1 MAIVQLEHAYP
12 IDFAGGH
19 NEATPD
25 YPSNSEEAKVAA
37 YICTW
42 RQQCRSVFIQRRN
55 IWDDCWKLY
64 RGLDDWSVKDD
75 WQSKIVLPK
84 SWTSVKMATNTI
96 KRLLTAAK
104 KPWNIESANPDDII
118 TTIRA
123 EQLTYLTR
131 HFLDKAYFLKEFTEG
146 LECGFMLGVGVWKLW
161 WGLLP
166 RKQTR
171 IQTVFVP
178 MPSQSP
184 QGPSNAILGQ
194 ESLPQLGRSGE
205 GMGGEEGQPTLLAPE
220 PAPQK
225 VPAPFGQP
233 RFGYRQQ
240 DLGLYPSQLGGEYLS
255 PSGWGIG
262 GGGSEAPQSYLQTTV
277 PQKKLIQEEILEG
290 RLFLR
295 AVDPYNF
302 YWLPGSKLNRWVGTI
317 EDIEIPKW
325 ELIKMADA
333 GVFPREKID
342 RLQSMRIDERY
353 KMSNLRFA
361 ETVMT
366 QNGPNSDTAVCK
378 LTEYYG
384 PIVFDGKIVKEF
396 AHVIL
401 GNDSTVLVYQ
411 DNPFLHQK
419 PPYIA
424 FSPLSLPF
432 RTEGV
437 GLIENV
443 RFIDKALSQIANLS
457 VDTLMFRLL
466 PLFEVAVEAFENPE
480 DLETGIVPGK
490 MLRKNLGNAGI
501 AGIRPVEFQ
510 DISGGTTQV
519 AAMLDRAHQ
528 EGALISDIAEG
539 LPRWKGQQTATESS
553 LLQQQSESFMGGMA
567 ADIEKEAI
575 EPLVTMAMDL
585 IFQFIDTANDPR
597 VASILGVGSDVL
609 NGMSREEVIELI
621 QGDYKVKSVGIT
633 GQLMKAEMLQNL
645 VQLMNLIGQNPQAW
659 LPYINQ
665 DALLR
670 RILECFR
677 PHIYEIEDIIADP
690 AMQQAKKLEMT
701 QQASV
706 SHLIGLLP
714 ALLQHSQTQTQ
725 QEQDKGLA
733 LQEQT
738 HQRDLAQMDQ
748 HIQVAQMALQHTQ
761 EMGAQNLQA
770 QQLQR
775 QQAPLQQQAASAQ
788 GNRQ

>member
-12 IDFAGGH
+12 LDFAGGR
-19 NEATPD
+19 NEAQPGYSST
-25 YPSNSEEAKVAA
+25 SEEAKVAA

-104 KPWNIESANPDDII
+104 KPWDIESANPDDII

-146 LECGFMLGVGVWKLW
+146 LECGFMLGLGVWKLW
-161 WGLLP
+161 WGLFP

-171 IQTVFVP
+171 VQAEFLP
-178 MPSQSP
+178 MPQGQP
-184 QGPSNAILGQ
+184 QGPPNAGLAQ
-194 ESLPQLGRSGE
+194 QSLPQM
-205 GMGGEEGQPTLLAPE
+205 GMGGGGGPQADLLAPE

-225 VPAPFGQP
+225 VPPPFGQP

-240 DLGLYPSQLGGEYLS
+240 DLGLYPSQLGSEYLS
-255 PSGWGIG
+255 PTGWGSGPTG
-262 GGGSEAPQSYLQTTV
+262 GMAPESYLQM
-277 PQKKLIQEEILEG
+277 PMPHKKIVQEEIMEG
-290 RLFLR
+290 RLYLR

-317 EDIEIPKW
+317 EDIEMPKW

-333 GVFPREKID
+333 GIFPREKID

-366 QNGPNSDTAVCK
+366 QNGPNADTAVCK

-384 PIVFDGKIVKEF
+384 PIVFDGKIIKEF

-411 DNPFLHQK
+411 DNPFFHQK
-419 PPYIA
+419 APYVA

-480 DLETGIVPGK
+480 DLETGIIPGK

-585 IFQFIDTANDPR
+585 IFQFLDTANDPR
-597 VASILGVGSDVL
+597 VASILGVGADVL
-609 NGMSREEVIELI
+609 NGMSREEIMELI

-633 GQLMKAEMLQNL
+633 GQLMKADMLQNL

-665 DALLR
+665 DVLLR

-690 AMQQAKKLEMT
+690 AMQQAKKLEMQHT
-701 QQASV
+701 AST
-706 SHLIGLLP
+706 SDLINLIP
-714 ALLQHSQTQTQ
+714 SLLQHVQTSKQ
-725 QEQDKGLA
+725 QQQDAGLA

-738 HQRDLAQMDQ
+738 HQRDLAQQDQ
-748 HIQVAQMALQHTQ
+748 HIQMAQMALQHTQ
-761 EMGAQNLQA
+761 EMGNQQLQA
-770 QQLQR
+770 QQLA
-775 QQAPLQQQAASAQ
+775 QQAQQGPTQSQ
-788 GNRQ
+788 

>member
-12 IDFAGGH
+12 IDFSAGK
-19 NEATPD
+19 NQASQDSIPT
-25 YPSNSEEAKVAA
+25 SEEAQIAG
-37 YICTW
+37 YITTW

-104 KPWNIESANPDDII
+104 KPWDIESSNPDDLI
-118 TTIRA
+118 TTLRA

-131 HFLDKAYFLKEFTEG
+131 HFMDKAYFLKEFSEG
-146 LECGFMLGVGVWKLW
+146 LECGFMLGLGVWKLW
-161 WGLLP
+161 WGLYP
-166 RKQTR
+166 RTQTR
-171 IQTVFVP
+171 VQTKLVQIP
-178 MPSQSP
+178 AN
-184 QGPSNAILGQ
+184 G
-194 ESLPQLGRSGE
+194 
-205 GMGGEEGQPTLLAPE
+205 GMGGPPQFGQSDQDADNLLQPE
-220 PAPQK
+220 PPPQQ
-225 VPAPFGQP
+225 VPAPFGQQ
-233 RFGYRQQ
+233 RFAYREQNQ
-240 DLGLYPSQLGGEYLS
+240 SLYPNQLSGEALS
-255 PSGWGIG
+255 PEGWGNG
-262 GGGSEAPQSYLQTTV
+262 MGEMAPPSYITV
-277 PQKKLIQEEILEG
+277 PQKQLVQEEIMEG
-290 RLFLR
+290 RLYLR

-333 GVFPREKID
+333 GIFPKEKVD
-342 RLQSMRIDERY
+342 RIQGMRIDERY

-366 QNGPNSDTAVCK
+366 QNGPNAETAVCK

-384 PIVFDGKIVKEF
+384 PIVLNGKIVKEF

-401 GNDSTVLVYQ
+401 GNDAVVLMYQ
-411 DNPFLHQK
+411 DNPFLHK
-419 PPYIA
+419 KSPYIG

-480 DLETGIVPGK
+480 DLETGLIPGK
-490 MLRKNLGNAGI
+490 MLRENLGNAGMQ
-501 AGIRPVEFQ
+501 GIKPVEFQ

-539 LPRWKGQQTATESS
+539 MPRWKGQQTATESQ
-553 LLQQQSESFMGGMA
+553 LLSNQSESFMGGMA

-575 EPLVTMAMDL
+575 EPMVTMAMDL

-597 VASILGVGSDVL
+597 VASILGVGADIL
-609 NGMSREEVIELI
+609 QGMSREEVLELI

-645 VQLMNLIGQNPQAW
+645 VQLMNLVGQNPQAW

-665 DALLR
+665 DVLLR

-677 PHIYEIEDIIADP
+677 PHIHEIEDIISDP
-690 AMQQAKKLEMT
+690 ATQQAKKIEMM
-701 QQASV
+701 QQGST
-706 SHLIGLLP
+706 SDLIGLLP
-714 ALLQHSQTQTQ
+714 HLLNASQGQA
-725 QEQDKGLA
+725 DKGQQ

-738 HQRDLAQMDQ
+738 HAMEMAKMEQTTQLAQ
-748 HIQVAQMALQHTQ
+748 AALQHAQ
-761 EMGAQNLQA
+761 EMGAQQLQS
-770 QQLQR
+770 QQLQQAGQAQS
-775 QQAPLQQQAASAQ
+775 QQSP
-788 GNRQ
+788 GPPKT

>member
-12 IDFAGGH
+12 IDFSGQR
-19 NEATPD
+19 NEATPG

-104 KPWNIESANPDDII
+104 KPWDIEADNPDDLI
-118 TTIRA
+118 TTLRA
-123 EQLTYLTR
+123 EQMTYLTR

-146 LECGFMLGVGVWKLW
+146 LECGFMLGLGVWKLW
-161 WGLLP
+161 WGLYP

-171 IQTVFVP
+171 VQTDMV
-178 MPSQSP
+178 QIP
-184 QGPSNAILGQ
+184 QGLGGQ
-194 ESLPQLGRSGE
+194 GPQ
-205 GMGGEEGQPTLLAPE
+205 MGGGLPPGMTGPKGDLLQPE
-220 PAPQK
+220 PTPGQAP
-225 VPAPFGQP
+225 PPFGQP
-233 RFGYRQQ
+233 KFGYRAQDTQQ
-240 DLGLYPSQLGGEYLS
+240 YPSQLGQEYLN
-255 PSGWGIG
+255 PEGWGG
-262 GGGSEAPQSYLQTTV
+262 GMPGGLGGMAPPSILQV
-277 PQKKLIQEEILEG
+277 PQKKLVQEEILEG
-290 RLFLR
+290 RLYLR

-317 EDIEIPKW
+317 EDIEIPRW

-333 GVFPREKID
+333 GIFPREKID

-366 QNGPNSDTAVCK
+366 QNGPNADTAVVK

-384 PIVFDGKIVKEF
+384 PIVFDGKIIKEF

-401 GNDSTVLVYQ
+401 GNDTTVLVYQ

-419 PPYIA
+419 SPYVG

-480 DLETGIVPGK
+480 DLETGMVPGK
-490 MLRKNLGNAGI
+490 MLRKNLGNAGMQ
-501 AGIRPVEFQ
+501 GIRPVEFQ

-575 EPLVTMAMDL
+575 EPMVTMAMDL

-597 VASILGVGSDVL
+597 VASILGVGAEVL
-609 NGMSREEVIELI
+609 SGMSREEIMELI

-645 VQLMNLIGQNPQAW
+645 VQLMNLVGQNPQAW
-659 LPYINQ
+659 LPYVNQ
-665 DALLR
+665 DVLLR
-670 RILECFR
+670 RVLECFR
-677 PHIYEIEDIIADP
+677 PHIHEIEDIIADP
-690 AMQQAKKLEMT
+690 AMQAAKKLEMT
-701 QQASV
+701 QQAST
-706 SHLIGLLP
+706 SDLINLLP
-714 ALLQHSQTQTQ
+714 QLLQHQ
-725 QEQDKGLA
+725 QFQQQLDHDKGLA
-733 LQEQT
+733 LQDQT
-738 HQRDLAQMDQ
+738 HQADLAHGDAA
-748 HIQVAQMALQHTQ
+748 IQGIQAGLQHQ
-761 EMGAQNLQA
+761 QAMGA
-770 QQLQR
+770 QQLQ
-775 QQAPLQQQAASAQ
+775 QQQIQQQAQQPPQ
-788 GNRQ
+788 GGGQ